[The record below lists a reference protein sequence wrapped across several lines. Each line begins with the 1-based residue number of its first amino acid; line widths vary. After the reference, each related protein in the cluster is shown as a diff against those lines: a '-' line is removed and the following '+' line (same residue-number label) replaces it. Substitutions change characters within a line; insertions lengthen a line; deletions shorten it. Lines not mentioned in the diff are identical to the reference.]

1 MAYSVGIGD
10 RHEDARYRATSTSTS
25 SDESSFSFYNPPLRA
40 NNVNRLSAHMPATS
54 DSRAL
59 LQRRFTTQGVATMS
73 SLSNMAQ
80 LRRQPVDPPIHDA
93 SFSVRKL
100 TTLLSFTI
108 YRDAIAPLGS
118 YFLHIHHMLLDVSLS
133 FIHSVLLSLDHILIL
148 ALLSHAPYLS
158 LSLTG
163 LVDLLILH
171 ASTRSLLLTS
181 FTRHTPFT
189 SSSLPLTL
197 TLNSCFR

>member
-108 YRDAIAPLGS
+108 YRDAISPLGS
-118 YFLHIHHMLLDVSLS
+118 YFSPYS
-133 FIHSVLLSLDHILIL
+133 
-148 ALLSHAPYLS
+148 SHAPRCFTLLHTLRAS
-158 LSLTG
+158 LPRSYP
-163 LVDLLILH
+163 D
-171 ASTRSLLLTS
+171 SRSLVTC
-181 FTRHTPFT
+181 
-189 SSSLPLTL
+189 SLPLAL
-197 TLNSCFR
+197 SHGPC